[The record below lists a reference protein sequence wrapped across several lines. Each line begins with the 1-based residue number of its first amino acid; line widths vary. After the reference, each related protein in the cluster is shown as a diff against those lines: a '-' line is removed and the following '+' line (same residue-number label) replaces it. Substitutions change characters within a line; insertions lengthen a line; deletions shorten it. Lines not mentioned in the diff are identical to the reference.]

1 MKIFKNI
8 KSFFENMFGKDEG
21 AGHDLPTDNTPRHGS
36 RRLKTTARK
45 GVAIYEKIKT
55 PDSPATRHN
64 GRAKGKAEA
73 AKAKRSK
80 K

>member
-1 MKIFKNI
+1 MTILSRISKWFK
-8 KSFFENMFGKDEG
+8 KTKPKKTWVTPME
-21 AGHDLPTDNTPRHGS
+21 NTPRHGS

-55 PDSPATRHN
+55 PDSPSTRHN